1 MQGKKTV
8 FLHKGWIFRGRHGI
22 MMRIFAF
29 TEYDMK
35 PSYKT
40 TAVACYMGYVVQ
52 AIVNCLPPLL
62 YTAYHRELG
71 VSLSMIGLLITLNFC
86 VQISVDLLSALISD
100 RVGYRRMALLGEAL
114 AALGLVLLA
123 VLPSALPNPY
133 VGLVIGTVVAAMGAG
148 TNEVIIS
155 PIIEA
160 LPFEKKTSSMA
171 LLHSFYCWGHVAVV
185 LLSTLYFAVAE
196 SGMILLIPLFWA
208 TVPLI
213 TLILFF
219 FVPIRELREDGKNAP
234 LRRVI
239 GSPYFLLL
247 CILMLAAGASELGI
261 AEWASFF
268 AENALGVDKTVGDLL
283 GPCLFA
289 VLMGVGRVLFGILG
303 ERIDLRLALALSS
316 ALALV
321 CYLIAALAANPIVAL
336 LGCAMAGLF
345 VAILWPGIYSLAGS
359 LIPSGG
365 TAMFALFAL
374 AGDLG
379 CTVGQS
385 TVALA
390 ANEAAQGLSRGLLL
404 ASVYPAVLAV
414 GALVLYMIRKGRAR

>member
-1 MQGKKTV
+1 
-8 FLHKGWIFRGRHGI
+8 
-22 MMRIFAF
+22 
-29 TEYDMK
+29 MK
-35 PSYKT
+35 PSYRS

-71 VSLSMIGLLITLNFC
+71 VSLSLIGLLITLNFC
-86 VQISVDLLSALISD
+86 VQISVDLLSALVSD
-100 RVGYRRMALLGEAL
+100 RIGYRRMAILGEAF
-114 AALGLVLLA
+114 AALGLILLA
-123 VLPSALPNPY
+123 VLPSILPSPY

-160 LPFEKKTSSMA
+160 LPFERKTSSMA

-185 LLSTLYFAVAE
+185 ILSTLYFAVCDATL
-196 SGMILLIPLFWA
+196 MIPLFWA
-208 TVPLI
+208 SVPL
-213 TLILFF
+213 LALVLFL
-219 FVPIRELREDGKNAP
+219 FVPIRELKEDGKNAP
-234 LRRVI
+234 LRKVVA
-239 GSPYFLLL
+239 SPYFLLL

-268 AENALGVDKTVGDLL
+268 AENALGVDKPLGDLL

-289 VLMGVGRVLFGILG
+289 ALMGVGRILFGLLG
-303 ERIDLRLALALSS
+303 ERIDLRLTLSVSSVLALA
-316 ALALV
+316 
-321 CYLIAALAANPIVAL
+321 CYLVAALAENPIIAL

-345 VAILWPGIYSLAGS
+345 VAIMWPGIYSLGGS

-379 CTVGQS
+379 CTAGPS

-390 ANEAAQGLSRGLLL
+390 ANGTATGLSGGLLL
-404 ASVYPAVLAV
+404 ASLYPAVLAV
-414 GALVLYMIRKGRAR
+414 GAFVLYAVKHKRKR